1 MSQTKFTPSEE
12 QLHNVVNHNKT
23 RAEEYLHD
31 PDKSRQL
38 LEEAVKKANTNQDSH
53 SGQSDFW
60 AQLKAFFRL
69 LKAYT
74 QKEYTVVPWGSIV
87 LVIVAILYFISP
99 IDLII
104 DWLPLAGFL
113 DDAAVM
119 VFVIRQIKHDLD
131 SFLVWE
137 AANKYPAGQIIDL

>member
-1 MSQTKFTPSEE
+1 MSETKFTPSEE
-12 QLHNVVNHNKT
+12 QIRNAVNHNKT

-38 LEEAVKKANTNQDSH
+38 LEEAVRKANTNEDSH

-74 QKEYTVVPWGSIV
+74 RKEYTVIPWRSIV
-87 LVIVAILYFISP
+87 LVMVAIIYFISP

-104 DWLPLAGFL
+104 DWLPLAGYL

>member
-1 MSQTKFTPSEE
+1 MPESHFIPSEE
-12 QLHNVVNHNKT
+12 QIRNAVNRNKT
-23 RAEEYLHD
+23 KAEEYLHD

-38 LEEAVKKANTNQDSH
+38 LEEAVRKANVNQQ
-53 SGQSDFW
+53 SGAAKPDFW
-60 AQLKAFFRL
+60 VQLKAFFRL

-74 QKEYTVVPWGSIV
+74 RKEYTVVPWGSIV
-87 LVIVAILYFISP
+87 LVTVAILYFISP

-131 SFLVWE
+131 AFLAWE
-137 AANKYPAGQIIDL
+137 AANMNPAGQIIDL